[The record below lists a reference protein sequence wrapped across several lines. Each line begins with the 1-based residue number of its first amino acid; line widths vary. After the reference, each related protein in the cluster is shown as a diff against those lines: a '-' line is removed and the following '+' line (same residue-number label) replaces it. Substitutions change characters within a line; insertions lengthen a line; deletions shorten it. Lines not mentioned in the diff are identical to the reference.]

1 MLSLWLLLRTCS
13 RNGPP
18 APVEPEGREHRC
30 RRVGRAG
37 SPRPL
42 LAAVLASGVTAV
54 TGGPTAGAAPTLGA
68 CPSATSELKAQAP
81 SDLVAALTAGVRSP
95 AFAGDQVGVS
105 MWIDGIGEV
114 FASNADQQLKPASN
128 EKILTALGALQLL
141 GADTTL
147 QTTVMRSGPVEG
159 GVLQGDL
166 VIIGGG
172 DPLLGLTGPNSF
184 ATLAKAVREVGIT
197 RVSGRLVYDDF
208 RYDDQFS
215 QPGWSPGAVPYDIGP
230 VSALSVGRNRYRKD
244 REFTVRP
251 AWSNTALFRLL
262 LAQQGIKVD
271 GPTKREDVDMDLLA
285 VVAKQSSQTV
295 GALVQHML
303 LFSDNVV
310 AESLVKEI
318 GFRRTGKGTT
328 TAGLRAIAEIHGSL
342 CLNATG
348 LMADGSGLSVR
359 NVRSA
364 RQWRILLQA
373 VRDQDWAKPL
383 LQGLPVAGRG
393 GTLAGRFV
401 GTPAQD
407 RVRAK
412 TGTINGTR
420 SLSGFATTVSGRQA
434 VFSIVVNGPN
444 VAQATAAIDDLVVA
458 LVTKG

>member
-1 MLSLWLLLRTCS
+1 MGHGRLLFH
-13 RNGPP
+13 P
-18 APVEPEGREHRC
+18 
-30 RRVGRAG
+30 RR
-37 SPRPL
+37 
-42 LAAVLASGVTAV
+42 AV
-54 TGGPTAGAAPTLGA
+54 TIGVLVSALLVGGITEVVGPRAAGAAPALGT
-68 CPSATSELKAQAP
+68 CPPAASDLKAQAP
-81 SDLVAALTAGVRSP
+81 ADLVAALTAAVRDP
-95 AFAGDQVGVS
+95 RLAGDQVGVS
-105 MWIDGIGEV
+105 IWIDGLGEV
-114 FASNADQQLKPASN
+114 FAANPDQLLKPASN
-128 EKILTALGALQLL
+128 EKLLTALGVLQLL
-141 GADTTL
+141 GPDTTL

-166 VIIGGG
+166 VLIGGG
-172 DPLLGLTGPNSF
+172 DPLLDLSGPTSF
-184 ATLAKAVREVGIT
+184 AALAKAVKAAGIT
-197 RVSGRLVYDDF
+197 RVAGRLVYDDF
-208 RYDDQFS
+208 RYDDQFM
-215 QPGWSPGAVPYDIGP
+215 QAGWSPGAVPYDIGP

-244 REFTVRP
+244 RDFTIRP

-271 GPTKREDVDMDLLA
+271 GPTKREDRNMDTLA
-285 VVAKQSSQTV
+285 LVAKQPSQTV
-295 GALVQHML
+295 AALVRHML

-310 AESLVKEI
+310 AESLVKEV

-328 TAGLRAIAEIHGSL
+328 AAGLAAIAELHGSL

-364 RQWRILLQA
+364 RQWRTLLQA

-383 LQGLPVAGRG
+383 VQGLPVAGRG
-393 GTLAGRFV
+393 GTLANRFV

-420 SLSGFATTVSGRQA
+420 SLSGYATTVSGRQA
-434 VFSIVVNGPN
+434 VFSIVVNGGN
-444 VAQATAAIDDLVVA
+444 IAQANDAIDDLVVA